1 MSDAPVLLKS
11 QRFRAERES
20 DWRRL
25 EELLKDLE
33 AGHRRKLSDDDVIAL
48 PVLYRSTLSSLS
60 MARSISLDRNLV
72 EYLESLST
80 RAYFFVYGARTTL
93 GEQVAGFF
101 LRDWPAAVRDLWRET
116 LVSAALGVLGA
127 IAAFFLVL
135 RSAEWFYVFVPREMA
150 GGRGPEAS
158 NAELARTLFDSDA
171 GHSLSLFAGFLF
183 THNSQIALFA
193 FALGFAF
200 CLPTGFLMLYN
211 GLMLGAFLALFFTHG
226 LLPQFGGWVLIHG
239 VTELFAV
246 TLAGAAGF
254 RIGWAVAFPGDKS
267 RMQAASDAGRRAA
280 IVMVG
285 ALVMLGFAGLLEGFG
300 RQLITL
306 TPARYGVALATALL
320 WGIYFYGRW
329 APARSAV
336 IEQRSGEP

>member
-1 MSDAPVLLKS
+1 VSDAPVLLKS

-25 EELLKDLE
+25 ESLLQDLE
-33 AGHRRKLSDDDVIAL
+33 AGHRKKLSDDDVIAL

-72 EYLESLST
+72 DYLESLST

-93 GEQVAGFF
+93 GEQVASFF

-116 LVSAALGVLGA
+116 LISAALGILGVV
-127 IAAFFLVL
+127 AAFSLTL
-135 RSAEWFYVFVPREMA
+135 RSSDWFYVFVPRALAE
-150 GGRGPEAS
+150 GRGPEATT
-158 NAELARTLFDSDA
+158 AELAHTLFNGSQ
-171 GHSLSLFAGFLF
+171 GNSLSLFAGFLF

-200 CLPTGFLMLYN
+200 CLPTAFLMLYN
-211 GLMLGAFLALFFTHG
+211 GLMLGAFLAVFFTHG
-226 LLPQFGGWVLIHG
+226 LLPPFGGWILIHG

-254 RIGWAVAFPGDKS
+254 RIGWSVAFPGDKS

-280 IVMVG
+280 TVMVG
-285 ALVMLGFAGLLEGFG
+285 ALIMLGFAGLLEGFG
-300 RQLITL
+300 RQLISS
-306 TPARYGVALATALL
+306 TPARYGVAFVTALI
-320 WGIYFYGRW
+320 WGLYFYGRRNGRD
-329 APARSAV
+329 AS
-336 IEQRSGEP
+336 

>member
-11 QRFRAERES
+11 QRFRAEREA

-25 EELLKDLE
+25 EGLLKDLE
-33 AGHRRKLSDDDVIAL
+33 AGHRKRLSDDDVIAL
-48 PVLYRSTLSSLS
+48 PVLYRATLSSLS

-93 GEQVAGFF
+93 GEQAASFF

-116 LVSAALGVLGA
+116 WVSAALGVLGTV
-127 IAAFFLVL
+127 AAFVL
-135 RSAEWFYVFVPREMA
+135 TLRAPEWFYVFVPRELA

-158 NAELARTLFDSDA
+158 AAELARTLFNSDA
-171 GHSLSLFAGFLF
+171 RNNLSFFAGFLF

-200 CLPTGFLMLYN
+200 CLPTGFLVLYN
-211 GLMLGAFLALFFTHG
+211 GLTLGAFLAVFFAHG
-226 LLPQFGGWVLIHG
+226 LLPQFGGWLLIHG

-267 RMQAASDAGRRAA
+267 RLQAASDAGRRAA

-285 ALVMLGFAGLLEGFG
+285 VLIMLGFAGLLEGFG

-306 TPARYGVALATALL
+306 TAARYGVALATALI
-320 WGIYFYGRW
+320 WGLYFYGRW
-329 APARSAV
+329 GRG
-336 IEQRSGEP
+336 REP